1 MTRIYYSCEA
11 NSPLSSSDKDH
22 ICIPL
27 RIRFHSIVC
36 VPSICKRCIDTR
48 VLLQA
53 QNTRILGNYLLLN
66 SLRTPCANASTLCFP
81 QESKQTLIT
90 VFQIIVA
97 VIFAKSSKGSLIRAG
112 VVLCW
117 TTVSICGSSDLLLF
131 VLFSLWPCVLKN
143 MTDWVIK
150 KTVGLV

>member
-81 QESKQTLIT
+81 QADFDHCLPDHRCCHLRKVQQRVLDSYWRRP
-90 VFQIIVA
+90 
-97 VIFAKSSKGSLIRAG
+97 SLNDR
-112 VVLCW
+112 
-117 TTVSICGSSDLLLF
+117 VSICGSSDLLLF
-131 VLFSLWPCVLKN
+131 VLFSL
-143 MTDWVIK
+143 
-150 KTVGLV
+150 